1 MRCGIDLRYGVAD
14 TTSSIPTEAR
24 SEVENGCLRFVCAG
38 GGGLPAGGYQIPH
51 QSVSL
56 ILLGLGSNISLD
68 ALRILARDNTGLTA
82 VGKDLRSAA
91 GCSRTHQS
99 GPAAKPA
106 PGRSGRPLGSGATV
120 LCPALGEMLP
130 ARDFDVLRCI
140 EGAPMKETYK
150 LVTGRIGISRSRR
163 REASSSADAAFIRP
177 ITRSLLAAMHCP
189 QVCEVPDCRHPLT
202 QMRDSQVFLHNCA
215 VDSRCVRSRSLA
227 QMHQG
232 GS

>member
-1 MRCGIDLRYGVAD
+1 MRRRRRL
-14 TTSSIPTEAR
+14 
-24 SEVENGCLRFVCAG
+24 AG
-38 GGGLPAGGYQIPH
+38 GRLPDPPSIGLADPPGTRQQYIARCAAHPRPRQYR
-51 QSVSL
+51 
-56 ILLGLGSNISLD
+56 LD
-68 ALRILARDNTGLTA
+68 RSRKGRR
-82 VGKDLRSAA
+82 GFLRSAA
-91 GCSRTHQS
+91 GCSWTHQS

-150 LVTGRIGISRSRR
+150 LVTGRIGISRSRC
-163 REASSSADAAFIRP
+163 REASSSADAAFIHP
-177 ITRSLLAAMHCP
+177 ITRSLLAAMHCS
-189 QVCEVPDCRHPLT
+189 QVCEVPDCRHSLA

-215 VDSRCVRSRSLA
+215 VDSRCARSRSLA